1 MQNLAPGLHRI
12 RPEDFRSSNR
22 LLGQATRGQRLGVL
36 LITCCDLG
44 IDPCSLVPTRPEGL
58 YVLQGLGNIVPA
70 YDPQRFDAPSQVER
84 ALTLYPLTDIV
95 VLGHSPC
102 VAMRHLLSLDEERE
116 LRSVVAWLAHAT
128 KTRRIVEEHYRRLE
142 GEPLLI
148 AAAAENVVVQLEN
161 LRTSPAV
168 ALGLDRGELHLH
180 GWVYNDG
187 VISAYAPARR
197 AFLPLAQ

>member
-1 MQNLAPGLHRI
+1 
-12 RPEDFRSSNR
+12 
-22 LLGQATRGQRLGVL
+22 
-36 LITCCDLG
+36 
-44 IDPCSLVPTRPEGL
+44 
-58 YVLQGLGNIVPA
+58 
-70 YDPQRFDAPSQVER
+70 
-84 ALTLYPLTDIV
+84 
-95 VLGHSPC
+95 
-102 VAMRHLLSLDEERE
+102 MRHLLSLDEERE

-161 LRTSPAV
+161 LRTSTAV